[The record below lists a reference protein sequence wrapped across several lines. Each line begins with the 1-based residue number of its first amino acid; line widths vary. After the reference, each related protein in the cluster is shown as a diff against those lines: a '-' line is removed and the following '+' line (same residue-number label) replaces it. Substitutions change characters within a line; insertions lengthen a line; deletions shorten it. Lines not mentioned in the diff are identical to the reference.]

1 MAYSHKFSRR
11 KFSSGQ
17 YDREFSSQENAI
29 QASGMLY
36 ARNLFSSHQGEAK
49 TRPGTEHKL
58 ALGGQSVIVPF
69 RREQHDIAL
78 VFSAGALDLYDF
90 DADGNMVPFQMST
103 TENVVWSNTSNTS
116 PADHTVSINGDISGD
131 TAIAYKWWTKSS
143 YELLSDYTN
152 NRLYIPTQTYPTTNF
167 NMRFT
172 AKKALSKISI
182 ALIWADGN
190 YSAEHLNQTRNW
202 IKDAV
207 LQYSDNGEDWTTLRL
222 AAPASFTNKRFN
234 TPSGERPVPVLNFVA
249 SLTDKHEYWRVVIT
263 WDRSQATNNAPF
275 IALFTGGVQED
286 KITAYQSLSSPYDEE
301 QLKRLKYSQNYNELY
316 ICDGVHKPYVFSLA
330 GATPTFQEKSYD
342 FINTDGV
349 PSCVRF
355 FQGRL
360 YYGGFAAF
368 PTRVRGSRF
377 AGTDMQAYS
386 DFTVLTDNAGP
397 ADPVASD
404 CNQFSERITDLWGGF
419 TILYAQSPDG
429 IAFLENGTSTP
440 SFTLRCSERAA
451 GITPTMKDNIMF
463 YVGYD
468 RRKIHA
474 FSFDNH
480 LQQFVA
486 PDVSLYWQE
495 VLKNRINEIHYVD
508 SRNNNIIG
516 ILDDGTAFSMLY
528 DGRESGFLPF
538 DVGGFIYDA
547 VVLKVNDNE
556 ECFFVVNRNENWVV
570 EKVHQAEFMERTN
583 AFEQSAWER
592 NLATQENLKKTPF
605 FDAWRKFSNEQETLW
620 SFDTEANTVQP
631 LTVSDNPID
640 LEPYI
645 GKYVRFYYGN
655 GIRDYV
661 DLKILEAYTEQQTIE
676 KEITVVVE
684 KTWYAW
690 ENVAGINV
698 SPVSGRSESGYWER
712 AAGSDGDV
720 AFPSFGTA
728 WKQGNNLRWTSS
740 YKYPPNVGDSMYYE
754 AGRGMV
760 SCATITSVSKSALW
774 TESRNPVAGDPVYN
788 ENLVQIGTVAVGG
801 TSITYNGKTYSY
813 ASNANKT
820 TSETHTRIETVVV
833 EGGQYLVDDV
843 KNLDSQ
849 VFNKIQLPIESINV
863 PYETVQIQDNGV
875 YKGTFKAKNGVVEFD
890 EPMYDIQYG
899 IPYRKIGV
907 VEDNRAYL
915 RQKQWGAVAVNV
927 IDTLALKVGSRL
939 DKMTEVIKITGTQF
953 FDSNIL
959 MKNGTLIVNISDT
972 PEYEKKLIFMTD
984 EGLPFTILAIENDGN
999 ISDRGAN

>member
-58 ALGGQSVIVPF
+58 SLGGQSVIVPF
-69 RREQHDIAL
+69 RRKQHDIAL

-103 TENVVWSNTSNTS
+103 TENVVWNNTSNTN
-116 PADHTVSINGDISGD
+116 PAEQTVSINGDISGD
-131 TAIAYKWWTKSS
+131 TAIAYKWFVQDSRTLTDSYSS
-143 YELLSDYTN
+143 
-152 NRLYIPTQTYPTTNF
+152 NRLYVPQVKYPTTNF

-172 AKKALSKISI
+172 AKKALAKISLAI
-182 ALIWADGN
+182 IYAGGTWDVDTQK
-190 YSAEHLNQTRNW
+190 QTRNW
-202 IKDAV
+202 VKNAV
-207 LQYSDNGEDWTTLRL
+207 LQYSDDGLSWESLSLARPVEFGTKRL
-222 AAPASFTNKRFN
+222 SM
-234 TPSGERPVPVLNFVA
+234 PSGSYPVPVLNFVA
-249 SLTDKHEYWRVVIT
+249 SKTEKHEYWRVVIT
-263 WDRSQATNNAPF
+263 WERSQMPDNAPF

-301 QLKRLKYSQNYNELY
+301 QLKRLKYSQYYNELY
-316 ICDGVHKPYVFSLA
+316 ICDGEHKPYCLSLV
-330 GATPTFQEKSYD
+330 GSQPTFTEKTYTP
-342 FINTDGV
+342 FETDGLGV

-355 FQGRL
+355 FQNRL
-360 YYGGFAAF
+360 YYAGFKSK
-368 PTRVRGSRF
+368 PTLVRGSRF
-377 AGTDMQAYS
+377 GDYS
-386 DFTVLTDNAGP
+386 DFLVITNNAGP
-397 ADPVASD
+397 ADPVASE

-419 TILYAQSPDG
+419 TVLYAQSPDG

-556 ECFFVVNRNENWVV
+556 ECFFVVNRNENWGV

-583 AFEQSAWER
+583 AFEQTAWER

-620 SFDTEANTVQP
+620 SFDTDANTVQP

-640 LEPYI
+640 LEPYV

-661 DLKILEAYTEQQTIE
+661 DLKILKAYKEPQWIE
-676 KEITVVVE
+676 KDITTTVE
-684 KTWYAW
+684 TNWYAW
-690 ENVAGINV
+690 DNISGITV
-698 SPVSGRSESGYWER
+698 SAISGLTPALNGYFARSPSDDGVLANGQNGIGWVQ
-712 AAGSDGDV
+712 GSYV
-720 AFPSFGTA
+720 
-728 WKQGNNLRWTSS
+728 RWTPS
-740 YKYPPNVGDSMYYE
+740 YKYPPKIGDNLCTANSRSWVY
-754 AGRGMV
+754 V
-760 SCATITSVSKSALW
+760 ATITSVDKSTIW
-774 TESRNPVAGDPVYN
+774 TASRNPVAGDPVYN
-788 ENLVQIGTVAVGG
+788 DDLVQIGTVAVGG

-813 ASNANKT
+813 SKTKT
-820 TSETHTRIETVVV
+820 TYETTTTTQRVQV

-843 KNLDSQ
+843 KGLDSQ

-875 YKGTFKAKNGVVEFD
+875 YKGTFKAKNGVIEFD

-939 DKMTEVIKITGTQF
+939 DKMTEVIKISGTQF
-953 FDSNIL
+953 FGSNIL

>member
-58 ALGGQSVIVPF
+58 SLGGQSVIVPF

-103 TENVVWSNTSNTS
+103 TENVVWNNTSNTN
-116 PADHTVSINGDISGD
+116 PAEQTVSINGDISGD
-131 TAIAYKWWTKSS
+131 TAIAYKWWTKTS

-152 NRLYIPTQTYPTTNF
+152 NRLYIPTQKYPTTNF

-286 KITAYQSLSSPYDEE
+286 RITAYQSLSSPYDEE

-316 ICDGVHKPYVFSLA
+316 ICDGVHKPYMFSLA

-342 FINTDGV
+342 FITTDGV

-583 AFEQSAWER
+583 AFEQTAWER

-620 SFDTEANTVQP
+620 SFDTDANTVQP
-631 LTVSDNPID
+631 LTISDNPID

-661 DLKILEAYTEQQTIE
+661 DLKILQAYKEPQWIE
-676 KEITVVVE
+676 KDITTTVE
-684 KTWYAW
+684 TNWYAW

-720 AFPSFGTA
+720 AFPSYGTA
-728 WKQGNNLRWTSS
+728 WKQNGTLRWTSS
-740 YKYPPNVGDSMYYE
+740 YRYPPNVGDSMYYE

-760 SCATITSVSKSALW
+760 SCATITSVDKSTIW
-774 TESRNPVAGDPVYN
+774 TASRNPVAGDPVYN
-788 ENLVQIGTVAVGG
+788 DDLVQIGTVAVGG

-813 ASNANKT
+813 SKTKT
-820 TSETHTRIETVVV
+820 TYETTTTTQRVQV

-843 KNLDSQ
+843 QDLESQ

-875 YKGTFKAKNGVVEFD
+875 YKGTFKAKNGVIEFD

-939 DKMTEVIKITGTQF
+939 DKMTEVIKISGTQF
-953 FDSNIL
+953 FGSNIL